1 MRIPAIALALAV
13 LAAPVRAFARPSYA
27 LTGWTA
33 EKGLP
38 PGDVFAIAE
47 DRAGY
52 LWLGTGSG
60 LTRFDGV
67 KFEPWDVHGERL
79 PGTSVPAVVATRD
92 GSVWAGFADANGL
105 VRIRDGKLAGYYAE
119 RDGLGKCV
127 VTALLESRH
136 GGLWV
141 GCQRGLAL
149 FDGKTWRMVGGDH
162 GLPADIGISSL
173 FEDRRGTLWAA
184 ASTGVFR
191 RAEGADDF
199 VLVDRTAV
207 YGQSL
212 AEDNAGEIWVSD
224 SHRLAHR
231 LNSVDPLTLGHDVRL
246 PSAGWRVLHDENN
259 ALWIAAL
266 GSGLLRVDLTDAR
279 HTVERIS
286 YESIVNGSPRSLF
299 EDHEHNIWVGM
310 RGGGLLRVSEI
321 GITADV
327 PLDGVTNDGVR
338 AMASA
343 PDGSVWIATGHS
355 LNKFSTSGA
364 RQVFTLPQT
373 LAMRVDTHGTLW
385 VVTAETLGK
394 FVDGRLE
401 SLAVPQSL
409 RLERAAAVTTDP
421 RGHLWL
427 CTIEQGVFVSGEGT
441 LTPVKSDDVRGRACS
456 YATTDSHGRVWIGF
470 QRGGVA
476 YFDDSF
482 HTFGQKDGLAGGAVL
497 AIQEDS
503 SGDMWIG
510 TTAGISRWSNG
521 RIASVNMATA
531 IDGTLNT
538 ALIEDKE
545 GQIWVGANA
554 GAVLLRLNRRDIDA
568 LSAVHRSDVPYAM
581 YDGSDGL
588 QGRTHWVSRPAIVRD
603 GTGNLWYATGN
614 GVVIVDPRHPPS
626 IHRAS
631 APRVDRITADG
642 RVIDGSSAV
651 TLPNPSSVTVSYS
664 ALSLSSGSKVRFRYM
679 LEGLNNSWVDAGA
692 ARSASFDHLA
702 PARYRFRL
710 AATTDGIWTEA
721 DNVWEFAVPPPFV
734 QTKSFYVLLAAAGL
748 LTAWLYWLLRMRRM
762 RQQFALVLAERA
774 RVGREIHDT
783 LLQSLG
789 AVGVE
794 LEVVAS
800 QLRATEGPVA
810 DALTRLRREVGRCVR
825 EARESIW
832 ELRSSRLETRD
843 LASALEDLADDIG
856 TARAVQVDVEMR
868 GRAWTPAPESDEQ
881 LLRIAQEA
889 IGNAVRHGRAKH
901 VRVSLDYERDSVAL
915 RVADDGCGFVP
926 SDQRSDG
933 EHWGLTTM
941 RERAQRLG
949 GQLRILSGRGEG
961 TIVETTVPRQRE
973 A

>member
-1 MRIPAIALALAV
+1 MRIPAIALALAIV
-13 LAAPVRAFARPSYA
+13 AVPVRAFARPSYA

-38 PGDVFAIAE
+38 PGDVFAMAE

-67 KFEPWDVHGERL
+67 KFEPWGSHGERL
-79 PGTSVPAVVATRD
+79 PGTAVPALVATRD
-92 GSVWAGFADANGL
+92 GSVWAGFADASGV
-105 VRIRDGKLAGYYAE
+105 VRIKDGKLAAYYGD
-119 RDGLGKCV
+119 RDGLGKCI
-127 VTALLESRH
+127 VTALLENHR
-136 GGLWV
+136 GELWL
-141 GCQRGLAL
+141 GCQRGLAS
-149 FDGKTWRMVGGDH
+149 FDGKTWRMVGGEH
-162 GLPADIGISSL
+162 GLPADVGISSL
-173 FEDRRGTLWAA
+173 FEDRHGTLWVA
-184 ASTGVFR
+184 ASIGVFR
-191 RAEGADDF
+191 RADGESDF
-199 VLVDRTAV
+199 ALVDRSAL
-207 YGQSL
+207 YAQSL
-212 AEDNAGEIWVSD
+212 TEDDSGQIWVSD
-224 SHRLAHR
+224 SHRLTHR
-231 LNSVDPLTLGHDVRL
+231 LNSADPLTLGRDIRL
-246 PSAGWRVLHDENN
+246 PSAGWRVLHDQHN

-279 HTVERIS
+279 RPVERIS

-299 EDHEHNIWVGM
+299 EDRDHNVWVGM

-321 GITADV
+321 SLATDV

-343 PDGSVWIATGHS
+343 PDGSIWIATGHS
-355 LNKFSTSGA
+355 LNKFTAAGA
-364 RQVFTLPQT
+364 RQVFAVPQT
-373 LAMRVDTHGTLW
+373 LALHVDAQGTLW

-394 FVDGRLE
+394 FVAGRLE
-401 SLAVPQSL
+401 SLAVPDML
-409 RLERAAAVTTDP
+409 RLERVAAVTTDP
-421 RGHLWL
+421 RGNLWL
-427 CTIEQGVFVSGEGT
+427 CTLEQGVFVSRAGV
-441 LTPVKSDDVRGRACS
+441 LTPVTGNDLQGRGCS
-456 YATTDSHGRVWIGF
+456 FTTTDSHGRVWVGF

-482 HTFGQKDGLAGGAVL
+482 HMLGQKDGLAGGPVL
-497 AIQEDS
+497 AIQEDAG
-503 SGDMWIG
+503 GDVWIG

-521 RIASVNMATA
+521 RVASANMTGVV
-531 IDGTLNT
+531 DGALNA
-538 ALIEDKE
+538 ALIDDRE
-545 GQIWVGANA
+545 GQLWVGAIGGSA
-554 GAVLLRLNRRDIDA
+554 LLRLNRRELDA
-568 LSAVHRSDVPYAM
+568 MSADRRRDFPYAM
-581 YDGSDGL
+581 YDSSDGL
-588 QGRTHWVSRPAIVRD
+588 RGRTHWVSRPGIVRD
-603 GTGNLWYATGN
+603 GAGKLWFATGN
-614 GVVIVDPRHPPS
+614 SVVIIDPRHPPS
-626 IHRAS
+626 THRSS
-631 APRVDRITADG
+631 APHVDQITADG
-642 RVIDGSSAV
+642 KPLDASTAV
-651 TLPNPSSVTVSYS
+651 TQPNTSSVTISYS
-664 ALSLSSGSKVRFRYM
+664 AVSLSSGSKVRFRYM
-679 LEGLNNSWVDAGA
+679 LEPLNSSWVDAGTT
-692 ARSASFDHLA
+692 RSATFGHLA
-702 PARYRFRL
+702 PARYRFRV
-710 AATTDGIWTEA
+710 AATTDGIWTESE
-721 DNVWEFAVPPPFV
+721 NVWEFTVPPPFV
-734 QTKSFYVLLAAAGL
+734 QTKTFYMLIAAAAL

-843 LASALEDLADDIG
+843 LTSALEDLADDIG
-856 TARAVQVDVEMR
+856 TARAVQVDVEAR
-868 GRAWTPAPESDEQ
+868 GRAWTPAPETDEQ

-889 IGNAVRHGRAKH
+889 VGNAIRHGRAKR
-901 VRVSLDYERDSVAL
+901 VRVSLDYDRDSVAL

-941 RERAQRLG
+941 RERAHRLG
-949 GQLRILSGRGEG
+949 GHLRILSGRGEG
-961 TIVETTVPRQRE
+961 TIVETIVPRRRE